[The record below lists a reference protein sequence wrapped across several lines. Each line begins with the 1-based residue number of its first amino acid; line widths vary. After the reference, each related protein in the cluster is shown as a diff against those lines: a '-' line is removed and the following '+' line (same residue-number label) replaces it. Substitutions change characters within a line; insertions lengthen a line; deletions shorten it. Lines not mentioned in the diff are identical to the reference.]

1 MGFELTTLVMTPMY
15 PIQWRGCLGCD
26 CMVFG
31 LQLPMQSVPIISNV
45 VSFNPTHGEAYSIQH
60 YVIKFVSDL
69 RHVGGFLRVLLV
81 SSTNKIHRHDIT
93 EIMLK
98 VGCIEYASPWVG
110 LKLTTLEMIGTD
122 CIGSCKSKYHTI
134 TTKTTPSLN
143 RVHGGHLC
151 VTCNEVSSVFA
162 GEQVR
167 DLISIRL

>member
-1 MGFELTTLVMTPMY
+1 MKESGEIKRENKRYLFLLNENIYNLIEIRSLTCSPAKTEETSLQVTHKWPPCTRFNEGVVLVVIVWY
-15 PIQWRGCLGCD
+15 LD
-26 CMVFG
+26 

-98 VGCIEYASPWVG
+98 VVLCIINQ
-110 LKLTTLEMIGTD
+110 TNQTD
-122 CIGSCKSKYHTI
+122 SMKMVI
-134 TTKTTPSLN
+134 
-143 RVHGGHLC
+143 
-151 VTCNEVSSVFA
+151 
-162 GEQVR
+162 VR
-167 DLISIRL
+167 LW